1 MRRRAYQRAM
11 KRYIQ
16 ALGDQPK
23 PRFGRKI
30 SMTEAM
36 VMNSLVCECVI
47 LGEGGSLRKI
57 VEEGRSGCENLRE
70 EVAGYGG
77 ELLWRRKGFVFFVCA
92 F

>member
-1 MRRRAYQRAM
+1 M

-36 VMNSLVCECVI
+36 VRNLLVCECVL

-70 EVAGYGG
+70 EVAGCGG
-77 ELLWRRKGFVFFVCA
+77 ELLCGGGKAFFFVCA